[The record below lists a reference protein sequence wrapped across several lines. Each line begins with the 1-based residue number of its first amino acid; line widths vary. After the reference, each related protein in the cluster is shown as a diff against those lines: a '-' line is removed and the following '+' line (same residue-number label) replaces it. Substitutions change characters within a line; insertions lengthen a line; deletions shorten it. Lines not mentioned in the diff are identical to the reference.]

1 MRVFDIVAG
10 WRTGGNPHGLTPA
23 RAASPKIGLKRPS
36 FVACY
41 ALVIE
46 LLVAGAC
53 LAAVQLSAPIGSDD
67 LVRFAVLAVAL
78 AVHIVV
84 VWRQHERRRD
94 QSAGLVFDLTSVW
107 TFAAVVVLPAGLA
120 LLLIAGMRVGT
131 YPTRRRPMSR
141 YLFSTAMML
150 GSAAAGSLVLRAFD
164 APAPAAELALAEQ
177 AVLVA
182 ALAAAAVAYWLV
194 QAAAGAGFLTLN
206 LAGERFRDQWGSRG
220 ENLIEAATLAVG
232 ALLGV
237 AMTFGAF
244 YPLLVLAIVCPINLL
259 LAEGHADAA
268 EQRENART
276 DVRTNLYNSRGL
288 AEQAGR
294 LLQRCAAAG
303 RPAAVLVIDLD
314 YFKSIND
321 TWGHPAG
328 DAVLATVGQLLRD
341 AIRPGDI
348 AARDGG
354 EEFVLVLPDLSLES
368 AVGVADRIRADL
380 AAAEILARGRDG
392 SPVVIT
398 GRTASIGVAV
408 LPEHGSDLDELRQAA
423 DVALYE
429 AKNAGRNRTRAAAT
443 TGSDRAP
450 LPAPAANRQAQA

>member
-1 MRVFDIVAG
+1 MTLRVSDIVAG
-10 WRTGGNPHGLTPA
+10 SRPRGNPHGLTLA
-23 RAASPKIGLKRPS
+23 RAAVRNARRMRPTR
-36 FVACY
+36 VGCY
-41 ALVIE
+41 AVVVE
-46 LLVAGAC
+46 LLAVLLC
-53 LAAVQLSAPIGSDD
+53 LTAIDVSGPVGSDD

-78 AVHIVV
+78 TVHIVV

-120 LLLIAGMRVGT
+120 LLLIAGMRIGT
-131 YPTRRRPMSR
+131 YPTRRRPMWR
-141 YLFSTAMML
+141 YLVSSAVTL
-150 GSAAAGSLVLRAFD
+150 GSAAAAALVLHAF
-164 APAPAAELALAEQ
+164 ATPTPATGLGLAEQ
-177 AVLVA
+177 AVLGA
-182 ALAAAAVAYWLV
+182 ALALAAVIYWLV
-194 QAAAGAGFLTLN
+194 QAGGAAGFLVLN
-206 LAGERFRDQWGSRG
+206 LPGERFRNQWGTRG

-259 LAEGHADAA
+259 LAERHADAV

-276 DVRTNLYNSRGL
+276 DARTGLYNSRGL

-303 RPAAVLVIDLD
+303 QSAAVLVIDLD
-314 YFKSIND
+314 HFKSIND

-328 DAVLATVGQLLRD
+328 DAALATVGQVLRD
-341 AIRPGDI
+341 AVRPGDV

-354 EEFVLVLPDLSLES
+354 EEFVLVLPDLTLEA
-368 AVGVADRIRADL
+368 AVGVADRIRTDL
-380 AAAEILARGRDG
+380 AAAKILANGRDG

-408 LPEHGSDLDELRQAA
+408 LPEHGSDLEKLRQIA

-429 AKNAGRNRTRAAAT
+429 AKNAGRDRTRAAA
-443 TGSDRAP
+443 P
-450 LPAPAANRQAQA
+450 PAGEAARFEAHQS